1 MKRLIV
7 TALCM
12 AALAASAAKDPTYKD
27 PNPYADYGDAMASV
41 SNRISPR
48 SNLCP
53 LAFVN
58 FRCCSL

>member
-27 PNPYADYGDAMASV
+27 PNPYADYGVAMASV
-41 SNRISPR
+41 SNR
-48 SNLCP
+48 
-53 LAFVN
+53 
-58 FRCCSL
+58 